1 MNDKP
6 VKSSVP
12 SAATD
17 KLLSDIRNM
26 IKEARAAVA
35 ATVNAGLTML
45 YWRIGGRVGQEVPR
59 GARVEY
65 GKRLSRRRRDNWRWN
80 MEKGFQKKTSAT

>member
-1 MNDKP
+1 MTDKP
-6 VKSSVP
+6 VKP
-12 SAATD
+12 YALPATTD
-17 KLLSDIRNM
+17 KLLGEIRQM
-26 IKEARAAVA
+26 IEEARAAVA